1 MTTARHPLKLLA
13 RQMCW
18 LLRAQR
24 RQRRSC
30 GSKRLRIW
38 REARLPGQS
47 RRRAPLSVGLSTRYS
62 TCSPPVPV
70 EVVRVSRASQLLN
83 HAMFSKTP
91 RWALVPTKT
100 SAVFARSSLRSDREL
115 HRRDGANTAIHEQP
129 TEVIAPLRSA
139 SQRGLST
146 WKPSYVSL
154 PLRLCRLD
162 GFDSGSDHHLL
173 WYLGRPNV

>member
-24 RQRRSC
+24 CQRRSC

-47 RRRAPLSVGLSTRYS
+47 RRRAPLVRGFLSKLETYRI
-62 TCSPPVPV
+62 CSPPIPH
-70 EVVRVSRASQLLN
+70 EVVRVSRASQLED
-83 HAMFSKTP
+83 AEMGTRSDDSS
-91 RWALVPTKT
+91 R
-100 SAVFARSSLRSDREL
+100 VFGGLRSSLRSDREL
-115 HRRDGANTAIHEQP
+115 HRRDGANTAVHEQP